1 MREKR
6 APNYFTRSKQP
17 AQALI
22 EIALLLPIVLL
33 LVLGS
38 IDFGRMFITRIVLTN
53 AAREGA
59 NYLAYYPEDKGD
71 GYSATYARIM
81 EEVANSGLVDPATVV
96 IDAPINCCTEGEY
109 VEITVR
115 VDNINLMFGDF
126 YTRFFS
132 NDGVID
138 ISRTV
143 RMMVQ

>member
-1 MREKR
+1 MYDSKLRKSIKR
-6 APNYFTRSKQP
+6 SPQP
-17 AQALI
+17 AQALV
-22 EIALLLPIVLL
+22 EIALLLPILLL

-59 NYLAYYPEDKGD
+59 NYLAYYPEDLDD
-71 GYSATYARIM
+71 GYAGTYARIM

-96 IDAPINCCTEGEY
+96 IDAPVNCCTEGDY

-115 VDNINLMFGDF
+115 VNSINLMFGDF
-126 YTRFFS
+126 YARFFS
-132 NDGVID
+132 NDGTID